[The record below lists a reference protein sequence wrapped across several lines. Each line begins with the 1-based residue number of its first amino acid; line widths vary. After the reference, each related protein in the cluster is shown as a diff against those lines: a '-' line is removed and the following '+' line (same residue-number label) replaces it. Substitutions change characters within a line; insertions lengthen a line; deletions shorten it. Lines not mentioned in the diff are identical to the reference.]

1 MLDKIN
7 KILSNYSCNAV
18 YSNSLIFEKT
28 KSSIILNINENYTL
42 GETEKYIRNQFK
54 IDIKIFG
61 LIFNNIP
68 SYIKLLD
75 SDSYQKKRFKKTD
88 LEKKIEALSYLNK
101 NTLNSDEDWIIRS
114 LDNLYLKINNKNEKK
129 ILKDYLDNLKKVNT
143 NLYNKIKEYMK
154 NKYELI
160 DWF

>member
-18 YSNSLIFEKT
+18 SSNSLIFEET
-28 KSSIILNINENYTL
+28 KSSISLNINENYTL

-88 LEKKIEALSYLNK
+88 LEKKIEALSNLNN

>member
-18 YSNSLIFEKT
+18 SSNSLIFEKT

-54 IDIKIFG
+54 IDVKIFG

-75 SDSYQKKRFKKTD
+75 SDSYQKK
-88 LEKKIEALSYLNK
+88 
-101 NTLNSDEDWIIRS
+101 
-114 LDNLYLKINNKNEKK
+114 
-129 ILKDYLDNLKKVNT
+129 KV
-143 NLYNKIKEYMK
+143 
-154 NKYELI
+154 
-160 DWF
+160 

>member
-18 YSNSLIFEKT
+18 SSNSLIFEET

-114 LDNLYLKINNKNEKK
+114 LDNLYLKINNKNEKN

>member
-18 YSNSLIFEKT
+18 SSNSLIFEET

-88 LEKKIEALSYLNK
+88 LEKKIEALSNLNK

>member
-7 KILSNYSCNAV
+7 KILSNYSCKAV
-18 YSNSLIFEKT
+18 SKNNLYFEET
-28 KSSIILNINENYTL
+28 ASSIDLEINENYSL
-42 GETEKYIRNQFK
+42 GELEKYLKNQFK
-54 IDIKIFG
+54 IDIKIIG
-61 LIFNNIP
+61 LIINNIP

-75 SDSYQKKRFKKTD
+75 SDSYQKEKFKKTD
-88 LEKKIEALSYLNK
+88 LEKKIETLSYLTRNP
-101 NTLNSDEDWIIRS
+101 LNSDEDWVIRS
-114 LDNLYLKINNKNEKK
+114 LDNLYLKINNTNEKK
-129 ILKDYLDNLKKVNT
+129 VLKDFLDNLNKVNI

>member
-18 YSNSLIFEKT
+18 SSNSLIFEET

-88 LEKKIEALSYLNK
+88 LEKKIEALSNLNN

>member
-18 YSNSLIFEKT
+18 SSNSLIFEKT

-54 IDIKIFG
+54 IDVKIFG

>member
-1 MLDKIN
+1 LLDKIN

-18 YSNSLIFEKT
+18 SSNSLIFEET

-88 LEKKIEALSYLNK
+88 LEKKIEALSNLNK

>member
-1 MLDKIN
+1 LLDKIN

-18 YSNSLIFEKT
+18 SSNSLIFEET

-88 LEKKIEALSYLNK
+88 LEKKIEALSNLNN

>member
-18 YSNSLIFEKT
+18 SSNSLIFEET

-54 IDIKIFG
+54 VDIKIFG

-88 LEKKIEALSYLNK
+88 LEKKIEALSNLNN

>member
-18 YSNSLIFEKT
+18 SSNSLIFEKT

>member
-7 KILSNYSCNAV
+7 KTLSNYSCKAV
-18 YSNSLIFEKT
+18 SSNNLIFEEAKPPIDF
-28 KSSIILNINENYTL
+28 KINKNYTL
-42 GETEKYIRNQFK
+42 GEAEKYIKNKFK
-54 IDIKIFG
+54 IDVKIFG

-75 SDSYQKKRFKKTD
+75 SDNYQKERFKKTD
-88 LEKKIEALSYLNK
+88 LEKKIETLSYLTK
-101 NTLNSDEDWIIRS
+101 NPLNCDEDWVIRS
-114 LDNLYLKINNKNEKK
+114 LDNLYLKIDNKNEKK
-129 ILKDYLDNLKKVNT
+129 VLKDFLDNLKKFNT
-143 NLYNKIKEYMK
+143 KLYNKIREYMK